1 MRAEEGMGEDNEEMT
16 SLKGRFKPTTEK
28 ECSQWLVKGK
38 EGNECMGV
46 GESALYS
53 LDCQFTSKLPLSPPD
68 QPDPFEMLLLWLQSA
83 YENTTADRV
92 GVRVAR

>member
-1 MRAEEGMGEDNEEMT
+1 M
-16 SLKGRFKPTTEK
+16 
-28 ECSQWLVKGK
+28 VKGK

-46 GESALYS
+46 GESAPYS

-68 QPDPFEMLLLWLQSA
+68 QPDPFEKLLLWLQSA

-92 GVRVAR
+92 GVRVARRRCVQRKHTELSLSDTMPLA